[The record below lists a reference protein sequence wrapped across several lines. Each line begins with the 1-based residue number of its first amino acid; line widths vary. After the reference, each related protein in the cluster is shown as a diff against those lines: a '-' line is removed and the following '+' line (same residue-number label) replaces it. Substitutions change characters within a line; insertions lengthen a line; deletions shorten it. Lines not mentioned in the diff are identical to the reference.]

1 MRSGPRFNAPSI
13 RCASRPRASANRARA
28 RRRILDYAT
37 WQFPPLLA
45 ARAALEPG
53 YLLPHAAADILPLT
67 AANAAAVNT
76 ADGAAAAAAG
86 PESAFYPW
94 GGALSKAAPRM
105 R

>member
-1 MRSGPRFNAPSI
+1 V
-13 RCASRPRASANRARA
+13 

-53 YLLPHAAADILPLT
+53 YLLPSAPAILPAT
-67 AANAAAVNT
+67 PPT
-76 ADGAAAAAAG
+76 PSDAAG
-86 PESAFYPW
+86 ASSAAGGAGGAERESAFYPW